1 MHALTY
7 AEEES
12 DGGEGESVEGGGGSD
27 AIGGEGGGGGG
38 EVGGEGEDEGDAVG
52 ERGGASDPPAKPST
66 TLTAAAALVPAAAA
80 PSAALVPAA
89 RAVLIERAE
98 AAMKKATR
106 WRIEGVDDA
115 LCSSFQGVEAGGALA
130 AVQSLCDPLHNSS
143 LGAARTAFYR
153 EETGKQ
159 LRGHEKPPPTALWPG
174 DCEQP
179 PGGRVILLPG
189 FKNQGVQTTLRKQFW
204 LRVAVALDVCI
215 RRGQR
220 MAMRRCKI
228 QSGENRENI
237 ALIMC
242 APCLAPVVFL
252 LLAPPQNLCANRP
265 RPLPA
270 ATRTAQR
277 SWCASCRRSTSPR

>member
-1 MHALTY
+1 
-7 AEEES
+7 
-12 DGGEGESVEGGGGSD
+12 
-27 AIGGEGGGGGG
+27 
-38 EVGGEGEDEGDAVG
+38 
-52 ERGGASDPPAKPST
+52 
-66 TLTAAAALVPAAAA
+66 
-80 PSAALVPAA
+80 
-89 RAVLIERAE
+89 
-98 AAMKKATR
+98 MKKAAR
-106 WRIEGVDDA
+106 WLREGAVDDA
-115 LCSSFQGVEAGGALA
+115 LCSSFQCVEAGGALA
-130 AVQSLCDPLHNSS
+130 AVQSLCDPLDDSS
-143 LGAARTAFYR
+143 LSSARTAFYR

-228 QSGENRENI
+228 QSGTNRENI

-252 LLAPPQNLCANRP
+252 SLAPRKPMC
-265 RPLPA
+265 
-270 ATRTAQR
+270 
-277 SWCASCRRSTSPR
+277 